1 MSSSATKKAL
11 VFNIQWQCGKS
22 DGRRRSQAPRP
33 TTKLAADA
41 ADASHPPL
49 MKPTDDDEAKADDA
63 ASFPHLRICE
73 SSSLLICDLC
83 SALFPM
89 ILPDSCSCL
98 LSSLSWFA
106 LLPSFSFV
114 KFRRPAAEAIASSY
128 CAEAYSIIT
137 FSRLYHSK
145 FWDLV
150 ASHVVKSSSHVRKKA
165 VKSVEIWGLSKGPI
179 NSRFVLL
186 FSRKPLPSLQF
197 VAYAILS
204 TEPVSHLAFGTLRK
218 ESSSDEDAS
227 NNQDYR
233 SPEPFAEENIHLREE
248 ISSKLENFP
257 TEVLEMDLLNGS
269 VAYVY
274 ISPHLLSTLYS
285 YYLRGNAR
293 MQHVPSLAV
302 QLFLLLNIVGLQMPS
317 EHRC

>member
-1 MSSSATKKAL
+1 
-11 VFNIQWQCGKS
+11 
-22 DGRRRSQAPRP
+22 
-33 TTKLAADA
+33 
-41 ADASHPPL
+41 

-63 ASFPHLRICE
+63 ASFPHLQICE

-83 SALFPM
+83 SALFPDD
-89 ILPDSCSCL
+89 PARFL
-98 LSSLSWFA
+98 LML
-106 LLPSFSFV
+106 
-114 KFRRPAAEAIASSY
+114 AIIPFMV
-128 CAEAYSIIT
+128 C
-137 FSRLYHSK
+137 
-145 FWDLV
+145 LV
-150 ASHVVKSSSHVRKKA
+150 AIVFFRERK
-165 VKSVEIWGLSKGPI
+165 
-179 NSRFVLL
+179 
-186 FSRKPLPSLQF
+186 
-197 VAYAILS
+197 
-204 TEPVSHLAFGTLRK
+204 PVSHLAFGTLRK

-233 SPEPFAEENIHLREE
+233 SPEPFVEENIHLREE

-317 EHRC
+317 EHCCKNKRLG